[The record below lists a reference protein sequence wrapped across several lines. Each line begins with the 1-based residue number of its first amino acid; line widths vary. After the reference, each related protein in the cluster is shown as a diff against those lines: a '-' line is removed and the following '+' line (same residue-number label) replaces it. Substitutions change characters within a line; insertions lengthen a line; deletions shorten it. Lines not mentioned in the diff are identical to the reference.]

1 ANNGTGFVI
10 ERASSSDGPFSF
22 VGAVGANVTSFENTG
37 LNANT
42 RYYYKVRAINN
53 DGTSGFSNTASSTT
67 LQVPVAPTA
76 PTNLAATGV
85 STTQINLTWQDNA
98 TSETNFEV
106 YRSNAEG
113 GPFTL
118 LASVPANQTTYES
131 TGLSPST
138 TYYYRVL
145 ASNKDGKSG
154 YSNVAS
160 ATTSGVALPPN
171 APDGLTAL
179 AVSTTQINLKWNDR
193 SDNETNFVIERS
205 IGNNTHYEIIADV
218 NANDTTFESTGLTA
232 NQTYFYRVRAAN
244 EDGNSA
250 YSNETS
256 ATTLTTGVAPNAPSD
271 LYGRVLSQ
279 TSIEL
284 FWTDNSNNEEVFI
297 LERAEERNGERG
309 SFVPIDNA
317 ITSNTISYLNSGLAP
332 DTKYWYRVK
341 AKNQDGESNYT
352 ESTPI
357 ITSVDG
363 RPVIVLVSSN
373 FPEFYPSGTE
383 QQEISIKVAEPKD
396 IISMT
401 LMHKPIREN
410 AWKEKEA
417 TSTGDNEYQVF
428 IKQTEDLD
436 EIGIEYYFLA
446 EDESGNKYVS
456 PIARTYLE
464 YEGNGSTLTNLKFGT
479 DISA

>member
-1 ANNGTGFVI
+1 
-10 ERASSSDGPFSF
+10 
-22 VGAVGANVTSFENTG
+22 
-37 LNANT
+37 
-42 RYYYKVRAINN
+42 
-53 DGTSGFSNTASSTT
+53 
-67 LQVPVAPTA
+67 
-76 PTNLAATGV
+76 
-85 STTQINLTWQDNA
+85 
-98 TSETNFEV
+98 
-106 YRSNAEG
+106 
-113 GPFTL
+113 
-118 LASVPANQTTYES
+118 
-131 TGLSPST
+131 
-138 TYYYRVL
+138 
-145 ASNKDGKSG
+145 

-160 ATTSGVALPPN
+160 ATTSGVALPPS

-179 AVSTTQINLKWNDR
+179 AVSTTQINLKGNDR

-317 ITSNTISYLNSGLAP
+317 ITSNTISYLNTGLAP

-341 AKNQDGESNYT
+341 AKNQGGVSNYA
-352 ESTPI
+352 ESTAI

-363 RPVIVLVSSN
+363 KPVIVMLGSN
-373 FPEFYPSGTE
+373 FPSFYISGTE
-383 QQEISIKVAEPKD
+383 QQEVSIKIAEPTD
-396 IISMT
+396 IAKMK

-417 TSTGDNEYQVF
+417 ASTGDNEYQVF

-436 EIGIEYYFLA
+436 EIGIEYHFLA

-456 PIARTYLE
+456 PIARTYLKF
-464 YEGNGSTLTNLKFGT
+464 EGSGPTLSNLKFGSDIAAYQMISIPLVLESATVASVFEDDLGQADPTQWRLYRLDENDAVVEMRST
-479 DISA
+479 DNIEPGKGYWL